1 LLLGTSVINK
11 ALKSKPKKLTL
22 GKDALALK
30 EGTYSGKDFTYSII
44 LYSLIYCAILIDV
57 VELDDSPVS
66 PITYWVSELKLKDIQ
81 KTQLL
86 EGAALTDRHIHGASV
101 LLAEQF
107 PDMPSPQCSLRS
119 ARLEMMKKAKER
131 SFFFHNFNHHWSL
144 SQIRDGI
151 VYLYD
156 SLQPKIIL
164 PELHKQ
170 LHILYGDC
178 TLRIPNVQLQR
189 GDTDCGCFAIAFC
202 VTLMLGDDP
211 AMLYYDQKKLRNH
224 IVDCFENMFFSPFP
238 SNPKKSRIP
247 PPMEVSIAL

>member
-11 ALKSKPKKLTL
+11 TLKSKPKKLTL

-66 PITYWVSELKLKDIQ
+66 PITYWMSELKLKDIQ
-81 KTQLL
+81 RTQLL

-107 PDMPSPQCSLRS
+107 PDIPSPQCSLRS

-131 SFFFHNFNHHWSL
+131 SFFSTILTTIGHYLKSEMVL
-144 SQIRDGI
+144 STCMIHYSQRLYCQSFISNYISYMEI
-151 VYLYD
+151 VLYEYQMF
-156 SLQPKIIL
+156 SFKEVIL
-164 PELHKQ
+164 TVAALLLHSV
-170 LHILYGDC
+170 LL
-178 TLRIPNVQLQR
+178 
-189 GDTDCGCFAIAFC
+189 
-202 VTLMLGDDP
+202 
-211 AMLYYDQKKLRNH
+211 
-224 IVDCFENMFFSPFP
+224 
-238 SNPKKSRIP
+238 
-247 PPMEVSIAL
+247 